1 MTARRCASRAAFAV
15 ALSFATQLLAC
26 AAPDARDAAEPPPR
40 AVRDVRIL
48 RDTWGVPHVF
58 GRTDADTAFGLAYA
72 HAEDDFATIQETL
85 FRVRGRYASV
95 RGPEAAP
102 GDYVVA
108 LLGIWADVER
118 GWETQLEARTRALLD
133 GYAQGIERYAES
145 HPEEVWDG
153 LLPVR
158 GQDVLAG
165 FALRAPFFFGLDQT
179 LRRVF
184 EGGGADG
191 AAAQVASA
199 PWSAPGAGSNAFAV
213 SPRRS
218 ADGKTRLVVNSHQ
231 PWTGPV
237 AWYEAH
243 VRSDEGW
250 EAVGGVFPGA
260 PVILHGHNRQLGWAF
275 TVNRPDLADVYR
287 LEIDPGDPGRYRFD
301 GAWRTLEVGR
311 VALAV
316 RLFGLLPWTVHREVL
331 RSVHG
336 PALRLPHGTF
346 ALRWAGMGDVRQ
358 VEQWYR
364 MNRAASWDEWRD
376 AMRMQAIASLNAV
389 YADRSGRI
397 HYLYNA
403 RVPERAAGYDW
414 SGTLPGD
421 TSATLWTAYRPFEAS
436 PQVTDPASGFVQNC
450 NSSPFET
457 TSGAGNP
464 DPAAAPASAGIE
476 TRMTNRALRAREL
489 FEADASITA
498 DELKAIKFDVAY
510 SERSAAWDHLQRALA
525 AAAAD
530 ATPLEARAVALARG
544 WDRRATADS
553 RSAAIAILTMVPAL
567 AARQAGLPEP
577 EPRASLRAAA
587 AMLEKRFGR
596 LDPAWAEV
604 NRMRRGALDQGLA
617 GGPDL
622 LHAVEGP
629 VVDGVVEAD
638 SGDGLMYVVTFDADG
653 VRSESLH
660 QYGSATGRPDS
671 PHYADQA
678 RLFAAQR
685 LRPVWL
691 DEADVRAHLAREYR
705 PGEEAR

>member
-1 MTARRCASRAAFAV
+1 MRLRLLAGSAALA
-15 ALSFATQLLAC
+15 LLAC
-26 AAPDARDAAEPPPR
+26 ARSGDVAAPAPPP
-40 AVRDVRIL
+40 RDVRIL

-58 GRTDADTAFGLAYA
+58 GRTDADAAFGLAYA

-85 FRVRGRYASV
+85 FGVRGKLAAV
-95 RGPEAAP
+95 RGPRAAP

-108 LLGIWADVER
+108 LLGIWKDVER
-118 GWETQLEARTRALLD
+118 GWATDIGPRTRALLD
-133 GYAQGIERYAES
+133 GYAQGLELYARL
-145 HPEEVWDG
+145 HPDEVWDG
-153 LLPVR
+153 FLPVR

-179 LRRVF
+179 LRRLF
-184 EGGGADG
+184 ESGGATAE
-191 AAAQVASA
+191 AAEVASVPWAA
-199 PWSAPGAGSNAFAV
+199 PAIGSNAFAV

-243 VRSDEGW
+243 VRSEEGW
-250 EAVGGVFPGA
+250 DAVGGVFPGA
-260 PVILHGHNRQLGWAF
+260 PLILHGHNRHLGWAF

-287 LEIDPGDPGRYRFD
+287 LEIDPADPSRYRFD
-301 GAWRTLEVGR
+301 GAWRALEVEE
-311 VALAV
+311 ASLAV
-316 RLFGLLPWTVHREVL
+316 RLFGFLPWTVRRDVL

-364 MNRAASWDEWRD
+364 MNRAASFDEWRD

-403 RVPERAAGYDW
+403 RIPERAEGFDW

-421 TSATLWTAYRPFEAS
+421 TPAALWTSYRPFDAS
-436 PQVTDPASGFVQNC
+436 PQVTDPPSGFVQNC
-450 NSSPFET
+450 NSTPFET
-457 TSGAGNP
+457 TSGPGNP
-464 DPAAAPASAGIE
+464 DPAAFPASAGIE
-476 TRMTNRALRAREL
+476 TRMTNRSLRAREL
-489 FEADASITA
+489 FEADASITNE
-498 DELKAIKFDVAY
+498 ELKAIKFDVAY
-510 SERSAAWDHLQRALA
+510 SERSSLWDYWQRALA
-525 AAAAD
+525 AAAVD
-530 ATPLEARAVALARG
+530 PTPLEARATQLARR
-544 WDRRATADS
+544 WDRRAGADS
-553 RSAAIAILTMVPAL
+553 REAAIAVLTMAPAL
-567 AARQAGLPEP
+567 RARLEGRPEP
-577 EPRASLRAAA
+577 DPRTALREAA
-587 AMLEKRFGR
+587 AMLEQRFGR
-596 LDPAWAEV
+596 LDPAWSEV

-629 VVDGVVEAD
+629 VVDGQVAAD

-653 VRSESLH
+653 VRAEGLH
-660 QYGSATGRPDS
+660 QFGSATGRPAS

-678 RLFAAQR
+678 PLFAAR
-685 LRPVWL
+685 RMRPVWM

-705 PGEEAR
+705 PGDEIRRTPTR